1 MLRRPPRST
10 RTDTLFPY
18 TTLFR
23 SIGEVHAQ
31 VGARQGADI
40 ARIPERGPN
49 YAVDL
54 LIAVDAQLGLDH
66 PDADIAVDRNRA
78 AGAEI
83 EPGITPQ
90 RLFGHVVNRLRAY
103 LRLIGQPDRLAHIL
117 PIGGIAEIGGDRR
130 QIIMLAA

>member
-1 MLRRPPRST
+1 MAEVRPGQRLRRREAKLEP
-10 RTDTLFPY
+10 
-18 TTLFR
+18 
-23 SIGEVHAQ
+23 IGEVHAQ

-78 AGAEI
+78 DGAEL
-83 EPGITPQ
+83 EPGTNPQ
-90 RLFGHVVNRLRAY
+90 RQNGRATV
-103 LRLIGQPDRLAHIL
+103 R
-117 PIGGIAEIGGDRR
+117 ERR
-130 QIIMLAA
+130 GEE

>member
-1 MLRRPPRST
+1 MAEVRPGQRRRRREAKLEP
-10 RTDTLFPY
+10 
-18 TTLFR
+18 
-23 SIGEVHAQ
+23 IGEVHAQ

-66 PDADIAVDRNRA
+66 PDADIAVARHRA

-83 EPGITPQ
+83 EPVIPTSRLDRKRVVWGKSVTVRVELGGRRGIKKKK
-90 RLFGHVVNRLRAY
+90 R
-103 LRLIGQPDRLAHIL
+103 
-117 PIGGIAEIGGDRR
+117 
-130 QIIMLAA
+130 

>member
-1 MLRRPPRST
+1 MAEVRPGQRRRRREAKLEP
-10 RTDTLFPY
+10 
-18 TTLFR
+18 
-23 SIGEVHAQ
+23 IGEVHAQ

-66 PDADIAVDRNRA
+66 PDADIAVDRHRD

-90 RLFGHVVNRLRAY
+90 DRKSVVSGKSVSVSVDLGGR
-103 LRLIGQPDRLAHIL
+103 RLIPTNKTTHIK
-117 PIGGIAEIGGDRR
+117 P
-130 QIIMLAA
+130 

>member
-1 MLRRPPRST
+1 MAEVRPGQRRRRREAKLEP
-10 RTDTLFPY
+10 
-18 TTLFR
+18 
-23 SIGEVHAQ
+23 IGEVHAQ

-78 AGAEI
+78 AGADI

-90 RLFGHVVNRLRAY
+90 RLFGHVVTRLRAY
-103 LRLIGQPDRLAHIL
+103 LRLLGQPIRLATLI
-117 PIGGIAEIGGDRR
+117 PIRGISALGRPEAR
-130 QIIMLAA
+130 